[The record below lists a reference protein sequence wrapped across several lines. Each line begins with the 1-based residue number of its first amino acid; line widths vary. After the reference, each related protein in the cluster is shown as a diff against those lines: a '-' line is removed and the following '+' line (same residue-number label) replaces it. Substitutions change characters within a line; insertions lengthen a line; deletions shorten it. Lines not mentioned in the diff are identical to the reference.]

1 MPSSTSSSDGRPL
14 PEKSLGTGALIALI
28 VAILLMGGWEAYW
41 RDYGSEPAYRNSD
54 GLWAIQRPSLLRLA
68 CSRRS
73 SSPMAC

>member
-54 GLWAIQRPSLLRLA
+54 GLWAGQPCNLSQT
-68 CSRRS
+68 
-73 SSPMAC
+73 